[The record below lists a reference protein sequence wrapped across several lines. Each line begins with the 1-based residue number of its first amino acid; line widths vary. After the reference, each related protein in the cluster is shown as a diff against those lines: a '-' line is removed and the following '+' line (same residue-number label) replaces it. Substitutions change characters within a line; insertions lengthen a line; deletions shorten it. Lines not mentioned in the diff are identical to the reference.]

1 MKKVLFLAYYF
12 PPMGGGGVQRIAKFC
27 KYLPQFG
34 YEPAVL
40 AAATV
45 PDEEAEDRTLM
56 QEVQNVR
63 RYAIDLPNRN
73 SCRTRLSHTAAGRFL
88 NLHQGCL
95 IDAAQQAGEI
105 AVEQEKPDLI
115 CASVSPFYMAE
126 TARRLSAKYHIP
138 WIVDMRD
145 PWALDPIN
153 YYATKLH
160 YLNDLHAMER
170 ACERSDAVIM
180 NTPNSLAA
188 ARQHFYALD
197 PDKFTCITNGWDAD
211 DFKSSPSSNDFDGSE
226 RPLVIVH
233 TGVFHMRSVL
243 RLNRPA
249 GKSVK
254 DWPRR
259 FKNRVKYSIG
269 NSNFLTR
276 TPHHLF
282 EAISCLLKEGKIAKN
297 DIRIIFVGAYTPD
310 DQALAKTHG
319 VDEMVDY
326 RGYLDHEHSVEVLSQ
341 ADVLFLPLHQP
352 QNGQFPLIV
361 PGKTYEYLAAKKPIL
376 ATVPKGD
383 VQDFLEKAAL
393 GYVCEPD
400 NADQI
405 ASTLLEL
412 LQRHKS
418 PRRLDVRPNHAFI
431 AQFER
436 KQLTQQL
443 AQLFDKVIMSSHSI

>member
-45 PDEEAEDRTLM
+45 PDAEAKDRTLM
-56 QEVQNVR
+56 QEVQTVR
-63 RYAIDLPNRN
+63 RYAIDLPNPN
-73 SCRTRLSHTAAGRFL
+73 SFRTRLAHTAAGRFL
-88 NLHQGCL
+88 NLHQACL
-95 IDAAQQAGEI
+95 IDAAQQAGQI

-115 CASVSPFYMAE
+115 CVSVSPFYMAE
-126 TARRLSAKYHIP
+126 VARRLAEKYHIP

-160 YLNDLHAMER
+160 YLSDLRAMER
-170 ACERSDAVIM
+170 VCERADAVIM

-188 ARQHFYALD
+188 ARQHFRSMN

-211 DFKSSPSSNDFDGSE
+211 DFKSLSQSKAPGGSI

-243 RLNRPA
+243 ILNRPA

-276 TPHHLF
+276 TPYHLF
-282 EAISCLLKEGKIAKN
+282 EAISRLLKDGKITKD
-297 DIRIIFVGAYTPD
+297 DIQLIFVGAYTPE
-310 DQALAKTHG
+310 DQALAQSHG
-319 VDEMVDY
+319 VDEMVEY
-326 RGYLDHEHSVEVLSQ
+326 RGFMDHEHSVAMLSQ
-341 ADVLFLPLHQP
+341 ADMLFLPLHQP
-352 QNGQFPLIV
+352 QDGRFPLIV
-361 PGKTYEYLAAKKPIL
+361 PGKTYEYLAAQKPIL
-376 ATVPKGD
+376 AAVPRGD
-383 VQDFLEKAAL
+383 VQDFVEKASL

-412 LQRHKS
+412 LKQHKA
-418 PRRLDVRPNHAFI
+418 LQGLNANPNQKFI

-436 KQLTQQL
+436 KHLTEQL
-443 AQLFDKVIMSSHSI
+443 AQLFDKVIM